1 MNKDIVKKYF
11 DKYFKAQYLKED
23 DYAFKALVKILNKK
37 DKADHQPARTL
48 VDAEKSCESCVHFV
62 LRDFG
67 FAGCDNGGICQH
79 KDRFQPKD
87 TRL

>member
-1 MNKDIVKKYF
+1 MNIQEFLDKHMAKYNGNAVTFCQDLEELQHPRTIV
-11 DKYFKAQYLKED
+11 D
-23 DYAFKALVKILNKK
+23 
-37 DKADHQPARTL
+37 T
-48 VDAEKSCESCVHFV
+48 EKSCESCVHFV